1 MAAQTI
7 NSKFITFATKEQF
20 DNSDKFTIPSK
31 SIVFISDTGEIYCNS
46 KRYVGLVNSSEFGMV
61 PCWNE
66 TNNTLH
72 PEDYI
77 LTYNGVPQWRKSSNI
92 VTTDDS
98 QTISG
103 TKTFTSDLYLDG
115 DRIFTHYTDDKN
127 KQQQREVLAFTD
139 ECIELGKG
147 YQTFK
152 PLWLN
157 GSKICMNIGASG
169 KFSID
174 SSGRVGIGTHTPSGS
189 YMLQV
194 AGGSM
199 VADKVVSWVSGFVK
213 NGCDNNSV
221 LLAGGG
227 HKSLSDFK
235 IANVPTHY
243 SLVAETDPY
252 SLIKETAMSFEKDKL
267 IHASLT
273 CSYLNDTSFISM
285 LGWMSSRTTDLN
297 GWFLSNS
304 DGNNF
309 QLYGVHDNV
318 WTNDTLLHS
327 GNSYVSGGGS
337 SGSSSITVTLG
348 PTSATL
354 TIPSKLPADG
364 GKADTLNLFTEG
376 LKPNNV
382 YAEKQLL
389 YCQLNSTNSGK
400 AGYAGDTTG
409 FPVINNAN
417 GILWTGVHSGHYGGQ
432 LGISSNGYLYYRF
445 ITSKNFPTDVN
456 GESWNRV
463 AWVSEIP
470 TKLPATKLDTSIK
483 IYGNTF
489 DATTDIKEYLY
500 GIKSICGSTDATSS
514 LLSVNGTI
522 AYDLGQGYYDYQSWI
537 WGKEFKFV
545 GKKGNDNDYVFM
557 MIGNNGYV
565 GIGDVGGAP
574 AEKLHVAGG
583 NVIANGYKKYPENTY
598 TTPYAILAD
607 GTARAITNEVTESS
621 SALIT
626 SGAVH
631 SQINDIKR
639 EWIAKAGKTY
649 IGWVTIAKWTIS
661 QAGHFSPYPFLL
673 SIYRNYNSPRSESY
687 TFGFTFGWDTATITQ
702 ISGNNIPGDQLIEQI
717 RVAKCSDGVTYKL
730 QIYINQNYTTYEN
743 SCYCVVHGYY
753 EFTATTVCEL
763 SSNISSILAQTKV
776 VANNSYALPQVN
788 NAVTTNGYYEI
799 KVLNNNIASTK
810 SWCILLL
817 HPDTISNAG
826 NSLATGY
833 SVNGVITLYRT
844 SGACLSS
851 LKILSCAGYSSSW
864 NQAVLEVDGLYAY
877 NNFKLVTC
885 TYQNKT
891 YRAICFKASQDI
903 QLSQFR
909 GFIRSDDANFGK
921 IIVTT
926 ASTNPYTTNG
936 NGVTNIADYS
946 GLQTKDIIANDVR
959 INGVSVSKVG
969 HTHDNYLSLS
979 GGALTGDL
987 ALKTETG
994 DSPALV
1000 FHRGGLA
1007 TDSLVDWK
1015 IYVHD
1020 GLLKFANANSGVSSG
1035 NWQEILS
1042 FDTGSSDAKKVVTST
1057 YGINPLVNNSLN
1069 LGSASLKWANIY
1081 ATTFT
1086 GTATTANKLSVNAG
1100 SSTQPVYFS
1109 NGVPVACGNLWRKGK
1124 YTVDLETP
1132 IVENNVTKT
1141 FDSTKFYP
1149 VIFTASQGETD
1160 CEIYSPSGNNSLA
1173 YNQNFIHFLLK
1184 RAGWTD
1190 SPLQFKILSYGVYS
1204 TEEITIGAIGGGTT
1218 SGDQCVWLRGG
1229 RKYTVYCNKVPTF
1242 YYNGYT
1248 SNMSNANDR
1257 EIYTVGTNYHGGTN
1271 TRVTIVWSALQT
1283 AQQVVTKEETY
1294 DAKLNRTKN
1303 HVLAAPNGSNGPASF
1318 RALTIA
1324 DLPHSHS
1331 YLPLDGGTMNQD
1343 ANITFNRG
1351 AAIFTTAISSNA
1363 IKSII
1368 WYKGDSQDVD
1378 KKNPATLG
1386 WHNTGG
1392 SDGTGAAYI
1401 VPYPHDADPWGGTVG
1416 LYISEASLKFN
1427 NYTILNSSN
1436 YRDYTVSKSG
1446 TGASG
1451 TWEISIS
1458 GNAATV
1464 STIQTATANTVGGIK
1479 VKSVNANAVSTNANG
1494 TNYYGINIDKNGVG
1508 YVALPSFGGGSG
1520 DITSIIAGTGLN
1532 GGATSGAA
1540 TLHLSI
1546 ATSSEIGGIIVST
1559 TLTDSVTLV
1568 STSESNADRYYGVQ
1582 IDKDAKAFVN
1592 VPWTDSRVTQTV
1604 TTSSN
1609 TSWRPFIVGM
1619 SYNESELFTP
1629 SSVTNSVY
1637 ATHKLKMKPSTGDI
1651 LTYGGITLYSSSGD
1665 SPHLVFR
1672 RGTTKDTVYD
1682 WDQYVTSGVFKLRY
1696 NNSGAWNDVL
1706 SLDVDNNDYFLKD
1719 SIILTTDNSSV
1730 SGGGSSWGSSMSVT
1744 IGGATATLTI
1754 PSNPNVDTKNTAGST
1769 NTSSKIYLIGAT
1781 SQGANPQTYSH
1792 DTAYVGTDGCLYSGS
1807 QKVLTSAVTS
1817 ITIVA
1822 DSGIEVYNGSGNS
1835 TSSAITSSGTRRLK
1849 LCAANDTDLGGIKI
1863 GYPLNKA
1870 SREYPVVL
1878 DSSYAAYVNIPLF
1891 TKSGSTACPGLVPS
1905 PSTTAGTSKYLR
1917 EDGTWATPPNTN
1929 TWTANALNVAGYV
1942 AAPNSSTSEYVWK
1955 TDSSGNPSWQ
1965 IDYSKGLK
1973 CRDTRNNV
1981 INTTDLSA
1989 GATFQL
1995 DFKKSSTSGL
2005 SADYS
2010 GVISFRPYSSGSDWT
2025 GGPAHQLAFD
2035 VNGIHHRT
2043 GNGNGWSSW
2052 KKLVNTSTVMGG
2064 ATASKSGTSGLVPA
2078 PPANSQTKFLRGDG
2092 SWATVT
2098 SSSSTFTGDAE
2109 TVGGYK
2115 IIVTDALPQIVG
2127 ASEIV
2132 FII

>member
-20 DNSDKFTIPSK
+20 NDSDKFTIPSN

-61 PCWNE
+61 PKCNE
-66 TNNTLH
+66 TDTLLGST
-72 PEDYI
+72 DYI
-77 LTYNGVPQWRKSSNI
+77 LTYNKTPQWKKSTNI
-92 VTTDDS
+92 VRTTGD

-127 KQQQREVLAFTD
+127 KEQRREVLAFTD
-139 ECIELGKG
+139 DCIELGKG

-157 GSKICMNIGASG
+157 GSKICMNIGSSG

-174 SSGRVGIGTHTPSGS
+174 SSGHVGIGTHTPSAA

-194 AGGSM
+194 AGGGM

-227 HKSLSDFK
+227 HKSLNDFK

-252 SLIKETAMSFEKDKL
+252 SLIKETAMSFEKNKL

-327 GNSYVSGGGS
+327 GNSYVSGG
-337 SGSSSITVTLG
+337 SSSITVTLG

-364 GKADTLNLFTEG
+364 GKADSLNLFKEN
-376 LKPNNV
+376 LKPNGI
-382 YAEKQLL
+382 YAEKQLI
-389 YCQLNSTNSGK
+389 YCQLNSTNPGK

-409 FPVINNAN
+409 FPVANNAN

-445 ITSKNFPTDVN
+445 ITNKNFPTTEE
-456 GESWNRV
+456 GGSWNRI

-500 GIKSICGSTDATSS
+500 GIKSICGSTDTTSS

-522 AYDLGQGYYDYQSWI
+522 AYDLGQGYYNYQSWI

-545 GKKGNDNDYVFM
+545 GKKGSDNDYVFM
-557 MIGNNGYV
+557 MIGNNGNV

-607 GTARAITNEVTESS
+607 GTARAITSEVTSGSS
-621 SALIT
+621 SLIT
-626 SGAVH
+626 SGAVY

-649 IGWVTIAKWTIS
+649 IGWVTIAKWTVS

-788 NAVTTNGYYEI
+788 NSVTTHGYYEI

-817 HPDTISNAG
+817 HPDTISNEG

-926 ASTNPYTTNG
+926 ASTNAYTTNG

-987 ALKTETG
+987 ALKAETG

-1000 FHRGGLA
+1000 FHRGGLT
-1007 TDSLVDWK
+1007 TDASVDWK
-1015 IYVHD
+1015 IYVHA

-1081 ATTFT
+1081 ATTFN
-1086 GTATTANKLSVNAG
+1086 GTATTANKLSVDAG

-1141 FDSTKFYP
+1141 FDSNKFYP
-1149 VIFTASQGETD
+1149 VIFASSQDETD
-1160 CEIYSPSGNNSLA
+1160 CEIYSPSGNSSLA

-1204 TEEITIGAIGGGTT
+1204 TTEITIGAIGGGTT

-1229 RKYTVYCNKVPTF
+1229 RKYTVYCNKKPTF
-1242 YYNGYT
+1242 YYDGYT
-1248 SNMSNANDR
+1248 SNTTNTNDR
-1257 EIYTVGTNYHGGTN
+1257 EIYTVGTNYHGETN

-1283 AQQVVTKEETY
+1283 SQQVVTREETY
-1294 DAKLNRTKN
+1294 DAKLDRTKN
-1303 HVLAAPNGSNGPASF
+1303 YVLAAPNGSNGPASF

-1324 DLPHSHS
+1324 DLPHDHS
-1331 YLPLDGGTMNQD
+1331 YLPLSGGKMD
-1343 ANITFNRG
+1343 S
-1351 AAIFTTAISSNA
+1351 TAFIS
-1363 IKSII
+1363 
-1368 WYKGDSQDVD
+1368 W
-1378 KKNPATLG
+1378 
-1386 WHNTGG
+1386 NTG
-1392 SDGTGAAYI
+1392 SDGNDVSDWNITDNGLKIISSVSTDSKAPTRYSTALHVKGRYGFQI
-1401 VPYPHDADPWGGTVG
+1401 AGEGG
-1416 LYISEASLKFN
+1416 EATNFWIRNIDSRVN
-1427 NYTILNSSN
+1427 SWHTIIHSSN
-1436 YRDYTVSKSG
+1436 YTNYTVSKTG
-1446 TGASG
+1446 TGATG
-1451 TWEISIS
+1451 TWDISIT

-1464 STIQTATANTVGGIK
+1464 STIQTATTTTVGGIK

-1494 TNYYGINIDKNGVG
+1494 TNYYGVNIDKNGVG

-1540 TLHLSI
+1540 TIHLSI

-1559 TLTDSVTLV
+1559 TLTDSITLV
-1568 STSESNADRYYGVQ
+1568 STSESAADRYYGVQ
-1582 IDKDAKAFVN
+1582 IDKDAKAFVSI
-1592 VPWTDSRVTQTV
+1592 PWTDSRVTQTV

-1609 TSWRPFIVGM
+1609 TSWRPFLVGM
-1619 SYNESELFTP
+1619 SYNDSEPFAPTT
-1629 SSVTNSVY
+1629 VTNSVY
-1637 ATHKLKMKPSTGDI
+1637 ATHKLKMQPSTGDI
-1651 LTYGGITLYSSSGD
+1651 LTYGGVTLYSSSGD

-1672 RGTTKDTVYD
+1672 RGTTKDAVYD
-1682 WDQYVTSGVFKLRY
+1682 WDQYVTGGIFKLRY
-1696 NNSGAWNDVL
+1696 NKNGTWNDVL
-1706 SLDVDNNDYFLKD
+1706 SLDLDNNDYLLKD
-1719 SIILTTDNSSV
+1719 SIILTTDNTSV

-1769 NTSSKIYLIGAT
+1769 DTSSKIYLIGAT
-1781 SQGANPQTYSH
+1781 SQAANPQTYSH
-1792 DTAYVGTDGCLYSGS
+1792 NTAYVGTDGCLYSNS

-1822 DSGIEVYNGSGNS
+1822 DSGIEVYNGNGTS
-1835 TSSAITSSGTRRLK
+1835 TTSAITSSGTRRLK
-1849 LCAANDTDLGGIKI
+1849 LCVANDTDLGGIKI
-1863 GYPLNKA
+1863 GYQLNKA

-1878 DSSYAAYVNIPLF
+1878 DSSYAAYVNVPLF

-1905 PSTTAGTSKYLR
+1905 PGTTAGTSKYLR
-1917 EDGTWATPPNTN
+1917 EDGSWVTPPNTN

-1942 AAPNSSTSEYVWK
+1942 AAPTSSTAEYVWK
-1955 TDSSGNPSWQ
+1955 TDSNGNPSWQ
-1965 IDYSKGLK
+1965 IDYSRGLRCK
-1973 CRDTRNNV
+1973 DTRSTV
-1981 INTTDLSA
+1981 IKTTDLSA

-1995 DFKKSSTSGL
+1995 DFKSSTVSGL
-2005 SADYS
+2005 SAAYS

-2043 GNGNGWSSW
+2043 GDGNGWGSW
-2052 KKLVNTSTVMGG
+2052 KKLINSSTIMGG
-2064 ATASKSGTSGLVPA
+2064 ATSSKSGTSGLVPA
-2078 PPANSQTKFLRGDG
+2078 PPANAQTKFLRGDG
-2092 SWATVT
+2092 SWATV
-2098 SSSSTFTGDAE
+2098 SSQSSTFTGDAE

-2115 IIVTDALPQIVG
+2115 IIVTDTLPQLVG

>member
-20 DNSDKFTIPSK
+20 NDSDKFTIPSN

-61 PCWNE
+61 PKCNE
-66 TNNTLH
+66 TDTLLGST
-72 PEDYI
+72 DYI
-77 LTYNGVPQWRKSSNI
+77 LTYNKTPQWKKSTNI
-92 VTTDDS
+92 VRTTGD

-127 KQQQREVLAFTD
+127 KEQRREVLAFTD
-139 ECIELGKG
+139 DCIELGKG

-157 GSKICMNIGASG
+157 GSKICMNIGSSG

-174 SSGRVGIGTHTPSGS
+174 SSGHVGIGTHTPSAA

-194 AGGSM
+194 AGGGM

-227 HKSLSDFK
+227 HKSLNDFK

-252 SLIKETAMSFEKDKL
+252 SLIKETAMSFEKNKL

-327 GNSYVSGGGS
+327 GNSYVSGG
-337 SGSSSITVTLG
+337 SSSITVTLG

-364 GKADTLNLFTEG
+364 GKADSLNLFKEN
-376 LKPNNV
+376 LKPNGI
-382 YAEKQLL
+382 YAEKQLI
-389 YCQLNSTNSGK
+389 YCQLNSTNPGK

-409 FPVINNAN
+409 FPVANNAN

-445 ITSKNFPTDVN
+445 ITNKNFPTTEE
-456 GESWNRV
+456 GGSWNRI

-500 GIKSICGSTDATSS
+500 GIKSICGSTDTTSS

-522 AYDLGQGYYDYQSWI
+522 AYDLGQGYYNYQSWI

-545 GKKGNDNDYVFM
+545 GKKGSDNDYVFM
-557 MIGNNGYV
+557 MIGNNGNV

-607 GTARAITNEVTESS
+607 GTARAITSEVTSGSS
-621 SALIT
+621 SLIT
-626 SGAVH
+626 SGAVY

-639 EWIAKAGKTY
+639 EWIAKSGKTY
-649 IGWVTIAKWTIS
+649 IGWVTIAKWTVS

-788 NAVTTNGYYEI
+788 NSVTTHGYYEI

-817 HPDTISNAG
+817 HPDTISNEG

-946 GLQTKDIIANDVR
+946 GLQTKDILANDVR
-959 INGVSVSKVG
+959 INGLSVSKVG
-969 HTHDNYLSLS
+969 HTHDNYLPLA

-987 ALKTETG
+987 ALKTTSG

-1000 FHRGGLA
+1000 FHRGGLT
-1007 TDSLVDWK
+1007 TDASIDWK
-1015 IYVHD
+1015 IYVQG
-1020 GLLKFANANSGVSSG
+1020 GLLKFANANINVSSG
-1035 NWQEILS
+1035 SWQEILS
-1042 FDTGSSDAKKVVTST
+1042 FGTGSSDTNKIITSA
-1057 YGINPLVNNSLN
+1057 YGINPSVNNSLS
-1069 LGSASLKWANIY
+1069 LGSSTLKWANIY

-1086 GTATTANKLSVNAG
+1086 GTATTANKLSVDAG
-1100 SSTQPVYFS
+1100 SATQPVYFS

-1149 VIFTASQGETD
+1149 VIFASSQDETD
-1160 CEIYSPSGNNSLA
+1160 CEIYSPSGNSSLA

-1204 TEEITIGAIGGGTT
+1204 TTEITIGAIGGGTT

-1229 RKYTVYCNKVPTF
+1229 RKYTVYCNKKPTF
-1242 YYNGYT
+1242 YYDGYT
-1248 SNMSNANDR
+1248 SNTTNTNDR

-1283 AQQVVTKEETY
+1283 SQQVVTREETY
-1294 DAKLNRTKN
+1294 DAKLDRTKN
-1303 HVLAAPNGSNGPASF
+1303 YVLAAPNGSNGPASF

-1324 DLPHSHS
+1324 DLPHDHS
-1331 YLPLDGGTMNQD
+1331 YLPLSGGKMD
-1343 ANITFNRG
+1343 S
-1351 AAIFTTAISSNA
+1351 TAFIS
-1363 IKSII
+1363 
-1368 WYKGDSQDVD
+1368 W
-1378 KKNPATLG
+1378 
-1386 WHNTGG
+1386 NTG
-1392 SDGTGAAYI
+1392 SDGNDVSDWNITDNGLKIISSVSTDSKAPTRYSTALHVKGRYGFQI
-1401 VPYPHDADPWGGTVG
+1401 AGEGG
-1416 LYISEASLKFN
+1416 EATNFWIRNIDSRVN
-1427 NYTILNSSN
+1427 SWHTIIHSSN
-1436 YRDYTVSKSG
+1436 YTNYTVSKTG
-1446 TGASG
+1446 TGATG
-1451 TWEISIS
+1451 TWDISIT

-1464 STIQTATANTVGGIK
+1464 STIQTATTTTVGGIK

-1494 TNYYGINIDKNGVG
+1494 TNYYGVNIDKNGVG

-1540 TLHLSI
+1540 TIHLSI

-1559 TLTDSVTLV
+1559 TLTDSITLV
-1568 STSESNADRYYGVQ
+1568 STSESAADRYYGVQ
-1582 IDKDAKAFVN
+1582 IDKDAKAFVSI
-1592 VPWTDSRVTQTV
+1592 PWTDSRVTQTV

-1609 TSWRPFIVGM
+1609 TSWRPFLVGM
-1619 SYNESELFTP
+1619 SYNDSEPFAPTT
-1629 SSVTNSVY
+1629 VTNSVY
-1637 ATHKLKMKPSTGDI
+1637 ATHKLKMQPSTGDI
-1651 LTYGGITLYSSSGD
+1651 LTYGGVTLYSSSGD

-1672 RGTTKDTVYD
+1672 RGTTKDAVYD
-1682 WDQYVTSGVFKLRY
+1682 WDQYVTGGIFKLRY
-1696 NNSGAWNDVL
+1696 NKNGTWNDVL
-1706 SLDVDNNDYFLKD
+1706 SLDLDNNDYLLKD
-1719 SIILTTDNSSV
+1719 SIILTTDNTSV

-1769 NTSSKIYLIGAT
+1769 DTSSKIYLIGAT
-1781 SQGANPQTYSH
+1781 SQAANPQTYSH
-1792 DTAYVGTDGCLYSGS
+1792 NTAYVGTDGCLYSNS

-1822 DSGIEVYNGSGNS
+1822 DSGIEVYNGNGTS
-1835 TSSAITSSGTRRLK
+1835 TTSAITSSGTRRLK
-1849 LCAANDTDLGGIKI
+1849 LCVANDTDLGGIKI
-1863 GYPLNKA
+1863 GYQLNKA

-1878 DSSYAAYVNIPLF
+1878 DSSYAAYVNVPLF

-1905 PSTTAGTSKYLR
+1905 PGTTAGTSKYLR
-1917 EDGTWATPPNTN
+1917 EDGSWVTPPNTN

-1942 AAPNSSTSEYVWK
+1942 AAPTSSTAEYVWK
-1955 TDSSGNPSWQ
+1955 TDSNGNPSWQ
-1965 IDYSKGLK
+1965 IDYSRGLRCK
-1973 CRDTRNNV
+1973 DTRSTV
-1981 INTTDLSA
+1981 IKTTDLSA

-1995 DFKKSSTSGL
+1995 DFKSSTVSGL
-2005 SADYS
+2005 SAAYS

-2043 GNGNGWSSW
+2043 GDGNGWGSW
-2052 KKLVNTSTVMGG
+2052 KKLINSSTIMGG
-2064 ATASKSGTSGLVPA
+2064 ATSSKSGTSGLVPA
-2078 PPANSQTKFLRGDG
+2078 PPANAQTKFLRGDG
-2092 SWATVT
+2092 SWATV
-2098 SSSSTFTGDAE
+2098 SSQSSTFTGDAE

-2115 IIVTDALPQIVG
+2115 IIVTDTLPQLVG